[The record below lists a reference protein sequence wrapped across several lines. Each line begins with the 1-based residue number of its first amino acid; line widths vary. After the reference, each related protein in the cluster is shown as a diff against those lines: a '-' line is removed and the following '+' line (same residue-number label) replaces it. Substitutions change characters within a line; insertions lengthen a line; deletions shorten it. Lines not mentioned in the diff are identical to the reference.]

1 MDLPSR
7 IEFKILIYDLVFK
20 KHVVNN
26 LKNRKEKKNQQVVR
40 MKMGKSLTICFSLDM
55 RVFNSA
61 DCSGRTF

>member
-1 MDLPSR
+1 MDLPSK
-7 IEFKILIYDLVFK
+7 IEFKILTYVLVFE

-40 MKMGKSLTICFSLDM
+40 MKMGQSLTICFSLDM
-55 RVFNSA
+55 QVFNST